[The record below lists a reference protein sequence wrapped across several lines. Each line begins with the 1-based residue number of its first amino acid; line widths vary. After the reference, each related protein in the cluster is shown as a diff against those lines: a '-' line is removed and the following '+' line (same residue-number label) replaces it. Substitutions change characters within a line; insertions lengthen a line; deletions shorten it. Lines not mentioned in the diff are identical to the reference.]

1 VKGTTVTL
9 LVEQQAEPMSHALH
23 LGIREASFGLSS
35 RNNLTGLENSKPQD
49 EESQEFACLGNS
61 NQNTRMQ
68 IETIRRAKLRKWF
81 SERSFP
87 TKEKS
92 YISQLLKEGNAF
104 GERTARR
111 LEKDYG
117 MGDMYLDTLDDD
129 EQAHPPAPGS
139 QQQQPQLQVVN
150 TDALLQ
156 AIRLLELFHS
166 ADERGRADMLRLAE
180 TLCGPHYHIGSNKG

>member
-1 VKGTTVTL
+1 VTL
-9 LVEQQAEPMSHALH
+9 LAEQQAEPMSHALH
-23 LGIREASFGLSS
+23 LGNREASFGLSS
-35 RNNLTGLENSKPQD
+35 RNNLTGLENSKPKGLQ
-49 EESQEFACLGNS
+49 SQVFACLGNS

-87 TKEKS
+87 AKEKS

-117 MGDMYLDTLDDD
+117 MGEMYLDTPEDD
-129 EQAHPPAPGS
+129 EQAHRPAPES
-139 QQQQPQLQVVN
+139 EQKVPLQVVN
-150 TDALLQ
+150 SDALLQ

-166 ADERGRADMLRLAE
+166 ADERGRTDMLRLAE
-180 TLCGPHYHIGSNKG
+180 TLCGPNHYQIGSNKG